1 MVDLHRA
8 NHLPKPGGAVIENLY
23 GEARGPD
30 PQASGIPGKLSVVAE
45 LANLASPYA
54 IRVAATLRLADLIES
69 GTRRLDDLAKAAGAN
84 PDALGRLMRYLTCR
98 GVFAEPE
105 PGIFAMTQSAKVLT
119 SNHPMG
125 LRGWLDLDGPA
136 GGRMDVSFTGL
147 LDSVRTGDTAYPKI
161 FGGAVWEDL
170 ETRPDQAV
178 AFGELMAGRAA
189 SFAPDVVNCYD
200 WTDITHVVDVGGG
213 AGLVLT
219 KLLRTYPTMKGT
231 LVDLPGPVSL
241 ARETFTAAGLADRSV
256 AVEGSI
262 FQALPAGG
270 DLYLLASILHDWN
283 DQDAITILRRCAQAA
298 GGDHRILVV
307 DRTSDR
313 GDPLTFTFMDLLML
327 VFLGGRERNIDAFAE
342 LGKAAGVTLQ
352 AATPMPSGLSLLTFI
367 VSPP

>member
-1 MVDLHRA
+1 M
-8 NHLPKPGGAVIENLY
+8 IENLY

-30 PQASGIPGKLSVVAE
+30 PHASGIPGELSVVAE

-54 IRVAATLRLADLIES
+54 IRAAATLRLADLIES
-69 GTRRLDDLAKAAGAN
+69 GTYRLDDLAKAAGADL
-84 PDALGRLMRYLTCR
+84 DALGRLMRYLACR

-105 PGIFAMTQSAKVLT
+105 PEIFAMTQSAKVLT

-125 LRGWLDLDGPA
+125 VRGWLDLEGPA

-170 ETRPDQAV
+170 ESRPDQAV

-200 WTDITHVVDVGGG
+200 WSNITHVVDVGGG
-213 AGLVLT
+213 GGLILT
-219 KLLRTYPTMKGT
+219 ELLRAYPTMKGI

-241 ARETFTAAGLADRSV
+241 ARKAFTAAGLGDRSV
-256 AVEGSI
+256 VVEASI
-262 FQALPAGG
+262 FQPLPTGG

-283 DQDAITILRRCAQAA
+283 DQDAIAILRRCAQAA
-298 GGDHRILVV
+298 GAGHRILVV
-307 DRTSDR
+307 DRT
-313 GDPLTFTFMDLLML
+313 GDHGNPLTFTFMNLLML
-327 VFLGGRERNIDAFAE
+327 VFLGGRERNIKEFAE
-342 LGKAAGVTLQ
+342 LGDAAGVTLQ
-352 AATPMPSGLSLLTFI
+352 SATPTPSGLSLLTFI
-367 VSPP
+367 VNPST